1 MIFMEFIRTR
11 VMGSSYVGLFAIAND
26 KLCFVPKGIEERAYN
41 EIKETLDVKI
51 VKTSI
56 YGSSLLSVFG
66 KMNNKHIFLPAQTTP
81 EEIEE
86 IEKEIEVKLI
96 DTEMALGNLIAV
108 NDNGAI
114 VSKTL
119 GDNVVKELQDTGLEV
134 AHTNIAKADV
144 VGSSIVATSKGFVMN
159 PNASEEE
166 VKKVQETLNVK
177 GGFSTANTGDVFIR
191 NSVIA
196 NSKGAIT
203 GDLTTGHEL
212 NHIDEALEG

>member
-1 MIFMEFIRTR
+1 MEFKRTR
-11 VMGSSYVGLFAIAND
+11 VMGSSYVGLFAITND
-26 KLCFVPKGIEERAYN
+26 KLCFVPKGIEERAFK
-41 EIKETLDVKI
+41 EIKETLDVKV
-51 VKTSI
+51 VKTSL

-81 EEIEE
+81 KEIEE

-96 DTEMALGNLIAV
+96 NTEMALGNLIAV

-119 GDNVVKELQDTGLEV
+119 GDSVIKELQSAGLEV
-134 AHTNIAKADV
+134 THTNVANVDV

-159 PNASEEE
+159 PNSSEEE
-166 VKKVQETLNVK
+166 VKKVQATLNVK

-191 NSVIA
+191 NSVLA
-196 NSKGAIT
+196 NSKGVLT

-212 NHIDEALEG
+212 NHIEEALEG